1 MSYLRPVIQLIL
13 SFNASPAFA
22 GLFILDVSLMA

>member
-1 MSYLRPVIQLIL
+1 MRPVIQLII

-22 GLFILDVSLMA
+22 GLFILDSSLLA